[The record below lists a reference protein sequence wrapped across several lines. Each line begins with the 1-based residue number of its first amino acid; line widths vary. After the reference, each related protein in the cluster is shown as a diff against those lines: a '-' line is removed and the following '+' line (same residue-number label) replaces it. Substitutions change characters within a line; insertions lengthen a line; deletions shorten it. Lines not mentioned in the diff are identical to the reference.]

1 MSSASPRAVD
11 VSAWLT
17 TAAPLAGLGADVA
30 IQIAVARASGRIG
43 TSIVSGAL
51 TGAVA
56 TTAVLVANRSG
67 IAAGAV
73 AIVTFL
79 ALAFCFWTFLNLNV
93 TSLRIRILR
102 EVLHAGGS
110 VSAAQ
115 LAAQYSDDE
124 FLSRR
129 LARLEAAKQLSFV
142 GGRWRLE
149 SRVLL
154 ILARTM
160 DAARFIVLPRQR
172 DE

>member
-1 MSSASPRAVD
+1 MN
-11 VSAWLT
+11 AWLT
-17 TAAPLAGLGADVA
+17 TAAPIAGLCIDVA
-30 IQIAVARASGRIG
+30 VQIAVARAIGRIG
-43 TSIVSGAL
+43 ASIVGGAL
-51 TGAVA
+51 AGTVS
-56 TTAVLVANRSG
+56 TIAVLVASRSG
-67 IAAGAV
+67 ISVGVV
-73 AIVTFL
+73 AIITFF

-102 EVLHAGGS
+102 ELLHAGGS
-110 VSAAQ
+110 VSVEQ

-142 GGRWRLE
+142 EGRWRLE

-154 ILARTM
+154 VLARTM